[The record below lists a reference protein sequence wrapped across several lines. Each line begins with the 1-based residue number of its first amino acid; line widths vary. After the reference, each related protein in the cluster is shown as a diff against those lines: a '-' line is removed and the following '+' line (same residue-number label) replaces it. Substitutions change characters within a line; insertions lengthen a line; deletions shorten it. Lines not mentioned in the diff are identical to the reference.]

1 MYRLVLPRF
10 VPIEPAREDAVEI
23 CAGADE
29 EEDDHE
35 ESLEFE
41 DAEHFPG

>member
-1 MYRLVLPRF
+1 M
-10 VPIEPAREDAVEI
+10 EI

-35 ESLEFE
+35 KGLEFE
-41 DAEHFPG
+41 DAEHGGFGVRALSQSSVVQSSLWL